1 MEAISCFDVGGTGIT
16 AWSVQ
21 LVFSATYTTV
31 IALRV
36 SNLVGPYPGWLLVSF
51 SSYRNLSGVLIRGLL
66 IVRCGDCRPLNEF
79 ALSRRTLKLLLYV
92 HRLTLSIA

>member
-36 SNLVGPYPGWLLVSF
+36 SNLVGPYPGWLLVYF
-51 SSYRNLSGVLIRGLL
+51 SSYRNVSGVLIRGLL
-66 IVRCGDCRPLNEF
+66 IFRMNEF
-79 ALSRRTLKLLLYV
+79 AQVPEDSQTTTLCTSTYL
-92 HRLTLSIA
+92 I

>member
-66 IVRCGDCRPLNEF
+66 MVRYGDCRPLNEF
-79 ALSRRTLKLLLYV
+79 ALVPEDSQTTTACTSTYL
-92 HRLTLSIA
+92 I

>member
-1 MEAISCFDVGGTGIT
+1 MFRRWRDWLYSVGCLTSILHG
-16 AWSVQ
+16 
-21 LVFSATYTTV
+21 LHPV

-66 IVRCGDCRPLNEF
+66 MVRYGDCRPLNEF
-79 ALSRRTLKLLLYV
+79 ALVPEDSQTTTACTSTYL
-92 HRLTLSIA
+92 I

>member
-1 MEAISCFDVGGTGIT
+1 VEAISCFVVGGTGIT

-21 LVFSATYTTV
+21 LVFSTTYPTV

-51 SSYRNLSGVLIRGLL
+51 SSYRNVCDVLIRGLL
-66 IVRCGDCRPLNEF
+66 ILRSGSLRK
-79 ALSRRTLKLLLYV
+79 LKLLLYV
-92 HRLTLSIA
+92 HRLTLSNA

>member
-1 MEAISCFDVGGTGIT
+1 MFRRWRDWHYGVECSTSILRG
-16 AWSVQ
+16 
-21 LVFSATYTTV
+21 LHPV

-66 IVRCGDCRPLNEF
+66 MGRYGDCRPLNEF
-79 ALSRRTLKLLLYV
+79 ALVPEDSQTTTACTSTYL
-92 HRLTLSIA
+92 I